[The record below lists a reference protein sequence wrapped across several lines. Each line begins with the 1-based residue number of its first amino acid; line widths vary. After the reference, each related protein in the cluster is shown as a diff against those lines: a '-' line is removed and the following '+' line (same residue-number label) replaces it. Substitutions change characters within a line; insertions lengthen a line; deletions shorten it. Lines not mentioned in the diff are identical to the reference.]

1 MERKRGTERTGGVRE
16 GATLRLSMGC
26 FPALQKE
33 ERKTQQTAEQNK
45 QNTQG
50 QKVHI
55 YIKRQKKSH
64 C

>member
-1 MERKRGTERTGGVRE
+1 MERKRGAERTGGGRE
-16 GATLRLSMGC
+16 RAMLRLSMGC
-26 FPALQKE
+26 FPALPQE

-45 QNTQG
+45 QNAQG